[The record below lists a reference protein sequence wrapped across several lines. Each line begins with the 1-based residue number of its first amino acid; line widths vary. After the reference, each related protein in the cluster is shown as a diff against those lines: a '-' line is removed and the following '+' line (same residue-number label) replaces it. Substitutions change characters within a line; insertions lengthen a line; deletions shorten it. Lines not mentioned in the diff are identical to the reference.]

1 MANKF
6 FSYSFQVSRAK
17 KAGIALLIFI
27 IIAGLVSFFWY
38 KSKNKITKLD
48 DLKYTVTFGMNEFD
62 DKSCDKAYKINYN
75 KETCGSIC
83 IKELKKDNDYIKN
96 TRLKMEEN
104 GFTIKNIKKKTIN
117 NTSWEY
123 FSTSD
128 EGPIFSYYSNN
139 STDKTYVIEKIDQ
152 TYYMNKENKNKCKEI
167 FTKAFNSVKI
177 N

>member
-17 KAGIALLIFI
+17 KAGIALLILI
-27 IIAGLVSFFWY
+27 VIAGLGSFFWY
-38 KSKNKITKLD
+38 RCRNKVTNVD
-48 DLKYTVTFGMNEFD
+48 DLEYTVSFGMNEFS
-62 DKSCDKAYKINYN
+62 DKSCDKAYKINYD

-83 IKELKKDNDYIKN
+83 IKKLDKDEEYIKN

-117 NTSWEY
+117 KSSWEY
-123 FSTSD
+123 FSTSN
-128 EGPIFSYYSNN
+128 EGPIFSYYANN
-139 STDKTYVIEKIDQ
+139 NTDKTYVIEKIDQ
-152 TYYMNKENKNKCKEI
+152 SYNKKNKNKCNKI

-177 N
+177 S